1 MNELIKSGFLEQIFY
16 PIDSI
21 VVDYDFRNVSYTG
34 ISDSSGDAGYLI
46 FNNATGINYQYS
58 GSKIYGFYNP
68 ALSIINTGYGA
79 IPLSIV
85 SGNFAGN
92 AKLKILGSVSSADWT
107 TFVAFKH
114 LETGFS
120 DASKVIFS
128 SKTGDVSTS
137 GFVFGINGCNRLFYE
152 YNTPSSGKRIFTV
165 NQDLDNKNL
174 ISLSKID
181 STLSIGLHQF
191 NDSLNKLSTDFEFN
205 LSDFVPSN
213 EFYIG
218 GMKASGLNYRNFSG
232 YIDNFIIFNE
242 GLKFAQRN
250 TFAKAFFCS
259 GFASGFYESVSNSFT
274 IVTGLEFQEIP
285 IATGITGYV
294 PVFQA
299 LETVNGG
306 VVSGYTYSGVSGITY
321 ESQAVEVTGV
331 EIGTATTTF
340 FREPSGLIDYGY
352 SAPFGNS
359 KILLLSDFDDSY
371 KEVYSFSGVNNN
383 DLNLIPNFSQDV
395 FAYSILPTESGEWIN
410 FYVNGMSQTLVTG
423 FSSQPSGEFTVSNE
437 IIASQS
443 FFDAFDFPIYDI
455 ISGSGSLTGLT
466 TQDVTNGSKAFSGSY
481 INNRDLYL
489 NGMKLISGIDYSG
502 VSSTVVLTTTNLT
515 DGDVLVLP
523 RHDKNLSRYTGY
535 NNNNFDTSLNLFDE
549 QIWVNGL
556 RQIKNVD
563 YQKLSNFNLNY
574 STFSLDPML
583 DIIYNN
589 DTGYFNV

>member
-1 MNELIKSGFLEQIFY
+1 MNALIKSGFLEQIFY

-34 ISDSSGDAGYLI
+34 ILDSSGDAGYLI

-92 AKLKILGSVSSADWT
+92 AKLKILGDVSSANWT
-107 TFVAFKH
+107 TFVTFKH

-120 DASKVIFS
+120 GVSKVIFS
-128 SKTGDVSTS
+128 SKTEDVSTS

-152 YNTPSSGKRIFTV
+152 YNTASSGKRIFTV

-181 STLSIGLHQF
+181 STLSIGLYQF
-191 NDSLNKLSTDFEFN
+191 NNSLNKLPAHFEFN
-205 LSDFVPSN
+205 LLDFTPSN
-213 EFYIG
+213 NFYIG
-218 GMKASGLNYRNFSG
+218 GMKNFNSDYRNFSG

-242 GLKFAQRN
+242 GLKFPESNA
-250 TFAKAFFCS
+250 FARAFFCS
-259 GFASGFYESVSNSFT
+259 GFAAGFYEDVSNSFV
-274 IVTGLEFQEIP
+274 IVTGLEFQDVP

-294 PVFQA
+294 PILKA

-306 VVSGYTYSGVSGITY
+306 VVSGYIYSGISGIIY
-321 ESQAVEVTGV
+321 ESRIVEMTGSG
-331 EIGTATTTF
+331 IGTSTVTYF
-340 FREPSGLIDYGY
+340 YNPSGLIDYGY
-352 SAPFGNS
+352 SVPFGNS
-359 KILLLSDFDDSY
+359 KILLLNNFDSSY
-371 KEVYSFSGVNNN
+371 KEVYSFSGQNNN
-383 DLNLIPNFSQDV
+383 DLNLIPSFSRDTDT
-395 FAYSILPTESGEWIN
+395 YSIFSTGTGEWLN
-410 FYVNGMSQTLVTG
+410 LYVNGISEPLVSG
-423 FSSQPSGEFTVSNE
+423 FSSQMSGDF
-437 IIASQS
+437 IISENSISSES
-443 FFDAFDFPIYDI
+443 FFDIFDSSIYDI
-455 ISGSGSLTGLT
+455 IFGSGSLTGLST
-466 TQDVTNGSKAFSGSY
+466 GDVFSGSKTFSGSY

-489 NGMKLISGIDYSG
+489 NGIKLTSGIDYSG
-502 VSSTVVLTTTNLT
+502 VGTTVVLTTTNLT
-515 DGDVLVLP
+515 DGDILVLP

-535 NNNNFDTSLNLFDE
+535 NDNNFDTNLNLFDE

-574 STFSLDPML
+574 STFSLDPMP
-583 DIIYNN
+583 DVIYNN